1 VSWFTVLATG
11 RHIVRY
17 KRATRYVIILALAFM
32 APIFVVRP
40 SSQVHAAGSYTLAP
54 VYPGYAQENDTIG
67 LVLTVTGANKT
78 TYLFRFYVQ
87 DPSSKTY
94 HSINET
100 YDNSLGQ
107 YSFNLIVVYPSTSFS
122 GKSSLVGQYQAWVDQ
137 FIPVLKAKVAT
148 SSFYYLLTDNSVYE
162 RTQTVKIQGS
172 GYNVSETVTVTIR
185 LATSPTPFFSQSITA
200 TSAGLVMTSWKIP
213 VNATIDYYVVTL
225 TGTSTIK
232 NPADIQAF
240 LVGAATMTISSLTSS
255 KSTYQRTETMSFSF
269 EPVYPDGSNST
280 TGTAIVTLTDPTG
293 AQTNLT
299 ATYNGA
305 SRTFTATYKTSVSDN
320 IGTWNATMASN
331 SFNDGYGNTGPN
343 SPLTSL
349 PQLNAATLTISASVT
364 SYVAIGQQLKL
375 NATISYPDGS
385 ALQSGSVGAY
395 LLYSGTPT
403 VNDTVPIVFDSGL
416 QFWIGSY
423 ALQST
428 DPGGLWSL
436 YIKASDSSTP
446 ANTGFTTKVVTT
458 QDHPPSAT
466 FSSSTTSTLTG
477 TPISFNGTA
486 SYDSDGT
493 VTSWSWNFGDGSSA
507 LGSTT
512 THTYTT
518 AGNYTV
524 TLTVTDNSGTTGT
537 TTSQITIT
545 GQEPVVSI
553 TPSTMTPT
561 SGQTV
566 TISITASDQ
575 YGSIVTTKVDWG
587 DGTTA
592 TLSGSPASDSHTYTV
607 SGSADKPYT
616 ITVTVTNNSGQST
629 SATSTVTVQPS
640 SNNSSSGNLSLP
652 LYYFGILAIAIAALL
667 AGGFLAFRRH
677 RVTHARLKIDLEAVK
692 SEAGRIENQ
701 DFFQSVKDQLK
712 KDKDDK

>member
-1 VSWFTVLATG
+1 
-11 RHIVRY
+11 VRY
-17 KRATRYVIILALAFM
+17 KRATRYVIILVIAFL
-32 APIFVVRP
+32 APIFVMSRF
-40 SSQVHAAGSYTLAP
+40 SEVHAAGSYTLAP
-54 VYPGYAQENDTIG
+54 VFPGYAQENDTIG
-67 LVLTVTGANKT
+67 LVLTVTGANQSI
-78 TYLFRFYVQ
+78 YEFRFYVQ

-100 YDNSLGQ
+100 YNNSVNHQ
-107 YSFNLIVVYPSTSFS
+107 SSFNLIVVYPSTSFP
-122 GKSSLVGQYQAWVDQ
+122 GKDSLVGEYQAWVDQ
-137 FIPVLKAKVAT
+137 FGPTLKTMVAT
-148 SSFYYLLTDNSVYE
+148 TSFYYLLTDNSVYQ

-172 GYNVSETVTVTIR
+172 GYNASEPVTVTLR
-185 LATSPTPFFSQSITA
+185 LATSSTPFLTFRINA
-200 TSAGLVMTSWKIP
+200 TSGGIVATSWKIP
-213 VNATIDYYVVTL
+213 VNATIGYYVVTL
-225 TGTSTIK
+225 TGTTTVK
-232 NPADIQAF
+232 TPADIQAF
-240 LVGAATMTISSLTSS
+240 FVEAATMTIPSLTSS
-255 KSTYQRTETMSFSF
+255 QSTYQRTETMSFSF
-269 EPVYPDGSNST
+269 QPVYPDGNDAT

-293 AQTNLT
+293 IQVNLT
-299 ATYNGA
+299 ATYNSS
-305 SRTFTATYKTSVSDN
+305 SRTFEASYQTAVSDN
-320 IGTWNATMASN
+320 LGTWNATIAVD
-331 SFNDGYGNTGPN
+331 SFNDGNGNTGPD
-343 SPLTSL
+343 SPLMSL
-349 PQLNAATLTISASVT
+349 SQLVAASLTIHANVT
-364 SYVAIGQQLKL
+364 SYVAVGQQLKL
-375 NATISYPDGS
+375 NATITYPDGS

-395 LLYSGTPT
+395 LLYSGSPT

-423 ALQST
+423 NLQPT

-436 YIKASDSSTP
+436 VIQASDSSTP
-446 ANTGFTTKVVTT
+446 ANIGSTTEVVTT
-458 QDHPPSAT
+458 QDHPPIAT
-466 FSSSTTSTLTG
+466 FSQSTTSALTG
-477 TPISFNGTA
+477 VSISFNGTA
-486 SYDSDGT
+486 SYDPDGT
-493 VTSWSWNFGDGSSA
+493 VVSWSWNFGDGPSGV
-507 LGSTT
+507 GSTT
-512 THTYTT
+512 AHTYST

-524 TLTVTDNSGTTGT
+524 TLTVTDNSGSTGT
-537 TTSQITIT
+537 ATAQIKIT
-545 GQEPVVSI
+545 GLAPVLSI

-592 TLSGSPASDSHTYTV
+592 TLSGSPTSDSHTYTV
-607 SGSADKPYT
+607 SGSANKPYT

-640 SNNSSSGNLSLP
+640 SSSSSNGNLSLP

-712 KDKDDK
+712 KEKDE